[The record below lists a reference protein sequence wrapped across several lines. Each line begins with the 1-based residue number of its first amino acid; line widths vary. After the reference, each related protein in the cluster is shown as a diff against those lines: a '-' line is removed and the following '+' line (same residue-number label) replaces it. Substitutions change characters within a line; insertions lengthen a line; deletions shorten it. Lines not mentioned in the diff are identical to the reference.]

1 MPLCSGC
8 ARSLCGGDNYLRHT
22 YVGGQLGHQGLLKRQ
37 RWMGAGPRWVGTI
50 GGNVSM
56 TIGESSGDVR
66 CVQFTHEKLLSVL
79 SNEPP
84 QSFESASF
92 NEDIK

>member
-1 MPLCSGC
+1 
-8 ARSLCGGDNYLRHT
+8 
-22 YVGGQLGHQGLLKRQ
+22 
-37 RWMGAGPRWVGTI
+37 
-50 GGNVSM
+50 M